1 MNDIPRHLC
10 TVSRDITIGALGGFE
25 PATYRLGV
33 AEPPL
38 ICDLCG
44 HRGARRSAG
53 TLPWWSVTRPPI
65 HSVPSRRSTSRRLS
79 LQAWEIR
86 ALTEAGADAIITSMA
101 ELEVHC
107 LQGRR
112 AYRRCDSMRFHAS
125 LRLDTGSGR
134 ATDTRHVDRP
144 PWCASKRSVG
154 ILPAAMNPR
163 PANIIERSVQECV
176 TSGVAGDGIRN

>member
-79 LQAWEIR
+79 QQAWEIR

-112 AYRRCDSMRFHAS
+112 AYRRCDFCAVSRQPSAGHREWPCYRYQARGPAS
-125 LRLDTGSGR
+125 LVRVEAQCGDPAR
-134 ATDTRHVDRP
+134 RHEPATSEH
-144 PWCASKRSVG
+144 
-154 ILPAAMNPR
+154 N
-163 PANIIERSVQECV
+163 
-176 TSGVAGDGIRN
+176 